1 MINMSNI
8 CDYIKWRGDLSF
20 EADPI
25 NEIDNLIL
33 SRISYLP
40 FKEIKFNNKE
50 KFKILANRFLELK
63 KEDFHQIDDISLIEE
78 LAKSNRYKDLIFSDY
93 YEKIDEEEE
102 KQFAAVTIWLQN
114 NELFV
119 SYRGTDATIVGWKE
133 DFNMSFMINVP
144 SQLEGV
150 KYLEAIS
157 KKYFRKKILILTYLG
172 HQTLGIYVI
181 HMALIFYVIRYCN
194 SFFSIDNSYLEYALI
209 TIITLIVTQI
219 INIILMLNKWSRL
232 IFLGNLK

>member
-1 MINMSNI
+1 MSNI
-8 CDYIKWRGDLSF
+8 VDYIKWRGDLSF

-40 FKEIKFNNKE
+40 FKEIKFNDKE
-50 KFKILANRFLELK
+50 KFKILASRFLELK

-78 LAKSNRYKDLIFSDY
+78 LAKSNRYKNLIFSDY

-102 KQFAAVTIWLQN
+102 KQFAAVTVWLPN

-150 KYLEAIS
+150 KYL
-157 KKYFRKKILILTYLG
+157 
-172 HQTLGIYVI
+172 
-181 HMALIFYVIRYCN
+181 
-194 SFFSIDNSYLEYALI
+194 
-209 TIITLIVTQI
+209 
-219 INIILMLNKWSRL
+219 
-232 IFLGNLK
+232 

>member
-1 MINMSNI
+1 MSNI
-8 CDYIKWRGDLSF
+8 VDYIKWRGDLSF

-102 KQFAAVTIWLQN
+102 KQFAAITVWLPN

-157 KKYFRKKILILTYLG
+157 KKYFRKKLRIGGHSKGGNVAVYSSIFCNKKTKSRIIDVTNADGPGFDKSIIQTKEYKEILDRIHTFIP
-172 HQTLGIYVI
+172 QT
-181 HMALIFYVIRYCN
+181 
-194 SFFSIDNSYLEYALI
+194 SIIGRLLEHE
-209 TIITLIVTQI
+209 
-219 INIILMLNKWSRL
+219 
-232 IFLGNLK
+232 